1 MRSLSVASLAF
12 LLFVPC
18 AARAD
23 EPLPDTEPL
32 FATPADDAPCDRL
45 SLRADYLYWW
55 LHRLRTP
62 PLLTAGPEGSSAL
75 LGDPQTIILRGGD
88 RITSRHD
95 RYIGI
100 RTGADCWLDA
110 ERTWGL
116 EADAF
121 FMERDSTH
129 FTVRA
134 GDVPVLAIPFVGAQG
149 RNNSYVVSGFNSR
162 FGDLSGGT
170 TVYSRMEFFGQEAN
184 VRYNLARCAGSAWDL
199 FAGVRFLQLRER
211 LDLTSSSRVLPEGS
225 TLLGLEDHFQTFDK
239 FYGGQLG
246 ASGTLRLGRLALEGR
261 AALALGADDEVIRN
275 KGQSIF
281 HTPQQRQVQPYGL
294 FVLPSN
300 RGEFSRVSFDVVT
313 EVRLNVVFE
322 LTHHVN
328 LRAGYSLLTWDGPAR
343 PGDQVLPINR
353 SQVRP
358 EGLQGP
364 LQPLPNF
371 KEDVFWA
378 HGLNAGVELSW

>member
-18 AARAD
+18 VARAD
-23 EPLPDTEPL
+23 DPFPDTESL
-32 FATPADDAPCDRL
+32 FADPTDEASCNRL

-55 LHRLRTP
+55 LRRLRTP
-62 PLLTAGPEGSSAL
+62 PLLTAGPEGSAAL

-100 RTGADCWLDA
+100 RTGADYWLDA
-110 ERTWGL
+110 ERTWAL

-129 FTVRA
+129 FTVHP

-149 RNNSYVVSGFNSR
+149 RNNSFVVSGFNPQ

-170 TVYSRMEFFGQEAN
+170 TVYSRMELFGQEAN
-184 VRYNLARCAGSAWDL
+184 VRYNLARCAGSEWNL
-199 FAGVRFLQLRER
+199 FAGARFLQLRER
-211 LDLTSSSRVLPEGS
+211 LDLTSSARVLPEGS
-225 TLLGLEDHFQTFDK
+225 TLIGLEDHFQTFDK

-246 ASGTLRLGRLALEGR
+246 GSGTLRFGRLALEGR
-261 AALALGADDEVIRN
+261 AAVALGADDEEIRN

-313 EVRLNVVFE
+313 EVRLNAVFE
-322 LTHHVN
+322 LTQHVN
-328 LRAGYSLLTWDGPAR
+328 LRAGYSLLTWDGPVR

-358 EGLQGP
+358 AGLQGP

-378 HGLNAGVELSW
+378 HGLNAGIELSW